1 MSTVYASPIWL
12 GRPHCPVT
20 VTTGA
25 GAVVT
30 AALGSLTLTATADAN
45 GLCAMKLPRRGR
57 WSFTAVLGGKKG
69 FGTLAVPGQRSLSL
83 PLYSTTL
90 AENSWAEIAAA
101 AAAGIAARLWS
112 PGDVKELTISGTA
125 GLLTVTDLTIG
136 AIILGFDHNAALEG
150 SGRIHF
156 QLARLGATPVALVDK
171 RHGSFSDLAGA
182 FTMNTTATSEG
193 GWQGCHMRQEILG
206 SDSSDYVIRSCA
218 LDDIVR
224 PAVRRF
230 AGEFIQRKIQLNYQ
244 MLNYTVITDEK
255 WLGFVVEQVLS
266 NALKYTPQGSVSI
279 YMEPEGVL
287 CIRDTGIGIAP
298 EDLPRVFEKGY
309 TGYNGRSHRKAS
321 GLGLYLCREI
331 LTRLGHSVS
340 AESQVDHGTTIR
352 IDLRQHKTIQE

>member
-1 MSTVYASPIWL
+1 MKGFFRLYLRAQRRGMLFWGFCCLIFTVSFALYGLPL
-12 GRPHCPVT
+12 
-20 VTTGA
+20 
-25 GAVVT
+25 GAVLYP
-30 AALGSLTLTATADAN
+30 AAL
-45 GLCAMKLPRRGR
+45 C
-57 WSFTAVLGGKKG
+57 
-69 FGTLAVPGQRSLSL
+69 
-83 PLYSTTL
+83 
-90 AENSWAEIAAA
+90 
-101 AAAGIAARLWS
+101 AAAGGIILLLSLRKSRAVCQELSLMQHHPADLPDELPAAQSPQEQAYQALLLALHADRQKLKSNMNARYHDMTEYYTVWAHQIKTPIAAIRLALQNEDTPLS
-112 PGDVKELTISGTA
+112 RRLTGEVGRVEQYVQMA
-125 GLLTVTDLTIG
+125 LTYL
-136 AIILGFDHNAALEG
+136 
-150 SGRIHF
+150 R
-156 QLARLGATPVALVDK
+156 
-171 RHGSFSDLAGA
+171 
-182 FTMNTTATSEG
+182 
-193 GWQGCHMRQEILG
+193 LG

-230 AGEFIQRKIQLNYQ
+230 AGEFIQRNIQLNYQ
-244 MLNYTVITDEK
+244 MLNCTVITDEK

>member
-1 MSTVYASPIWL
+1 MKGFFRLYLRAQRRGMLFLGFCCLIFTVSFALYGLPL
-12 GRPHCPVT
+12 
-20 VTTGA
+20 
-25 GAVVT
+25 GAVLYP
-30 AALGSLTLTATADAN
+30 AAL
-45 GLCAMKLPRRGR
+45 C
-57 WSFTAVLGGKKG
+57 
-69 FGTLAVPGQRSLSL
+69 
-83 PLYSTTL
+83 
-90 AENSWAEIAAA
+90 
-101 AAAGIAARLWS
+101 AAAGGIILLLSLRKSRAVCQELSLMQHHPADLPDELPAAQSPQEQAYQALLLALHADRQKLKGNMNARYHDMTEYYTVWAHQIKTPIAAIRLALQNEDTPLS
-112 PGDVKELTISGTA
+112 RRLTGEVGRVEQYVQMA
-125 GLLTVTDLTIG
+125 LTYL
-136 AIILGFDHNAALEG
+136 
-150 SGRIHF
+150 R
-156 QLARLGATPVALVDK
+156 
-171 RHGSFSDLAGA
+171 
-182 FTMNTTATSEG
+182 
-193 GWQGCHMRQEILG
+193 LG

-352 IDLRQHKTIQE
+352 IDLRQHKTM

>member
-1 MSTVYASPIWL
+1 MKGFFRLYLRAQRRGMLFLGFCCLIFTVSFALYGLPL
-12 GRPHCPVT
+12 
-20 VTTGA
+20 
-25 GAVVT
+25 GAVLYP
-30 AALGSLTLTATADAN
+30 AAL
-45 GLCAMKLPRRGR
+45 C
-57 WSFTAVLGGKKG
+57 
-69 FGTLAVPGQRSLSL
+69 
-83 PLYSTTL
+83 
-90 AENSWAEIAAA
+90 
-101 AAAGIAARLWS
+101 AAAGGIILLLSLRKSRAVCQELSLMQHHPADLPDELPAAQSPQEQAYQALLLALHADRQKLKSDMNARYHDMTEYYTVWAHQIKTPIAAIRLALQNEDTPLS
-112 PGDVKELTISGTA
+112 RRLTGEVGRVEQYVQMA
-125 GLLTVTDLTIG
+125 LTYL
-136 AIILGFDHNAALEG
+136 
-150 SGRIHF
+150 R
-156 QLARLGATPVALVDK
+156 
-171 RHGSFSDLAGA
+171 
-182 FTMNTTATSEG
+182 
-193 GWQGCHMRQEILG
+193 LG

-340 AESQVDHGTTIR
+340 AESQVNHGTTIR

>member
-1 MSTVYASPIWL
+1 MKGFFRLYLRAQRRGMLFLGFCCLIFTVSFALYGLPL
-12 GRPHCPVT
+12 
-20 VTTGA
+20 
-25 GAVVT
+25 GAVLYP
-30 AALGSLTLTATADAN
+30 AAL
-45 GLCAMKLPRRGR
+45 C
-57 WSFTAVLGGKKG
+57 
-69 FGTLAVPGQRSLSL
+69 
-83 PLYSTTL
+83 
-90 AENSWAEIAAA
+90 
-101 AAAGIAARLWS
+101 AAAGGIILLLSLRKSRAVCQELSLMQHHPADLPDELPAAQSPQEQAYQALLLALHADRQKLKSNMNARYHDMTEDYTVWAHQIKTPIAAMRLALQNEDTPLS
-112 PGDVKELTISGTA
+112 RRLTGEVGRVEQYVQMA
-125 GLLTVTDLTIG
+125 LTYL
-136 AIILGFDHNAALEG
+136 
-150 SGRIHF
+150 R
-156 QLARLGATPVALVDK
+156 
-171 RHGSFSDLAGA
+171 
-182 FTMNTTATSEG
+182 
-193 GWQGCHMRQEILG
+193 LG

-352 IDLRQHKTIQE
+352 IDLRQHKTMQE

>member
-1 MSTVYASPIWL
+1 MKGFLRLYLRAQRRGMLFLGFCCLIFTVSFALYGLPL
-12 GRPHCPVT
+12 GT
-20 VTTGA
+20 VLYP
-25 GAVVT
+25 
-30 AALGSLTLTATADAN
+30 AAL
-45 GLCAMKLPRRGR
+45 C
-57 WSFTAVLGGKKG
+57 
-69 FGTLAVPGQRSLSL
+69 
-83 PLYSTTL
+83 
-90 AENSWAEIAAA
+90 
-101 AAAGIAARLWS
+101 AAAGGIILLLSLRKSRAVCQELSLMQHHPADLPDELPAAQSPQEQAYQALLLALHADRQKLKSDMNARYHDMTEYYTVWAHQIKTPIAAMRLALQNEDTPLS
-112 PGDVKELTISGTA
+112 RRLTGEVGRVEQYVQMA
-125 GLLTVTDLTIG
+125 LTYL
-136 AIILGFDHNAALEG
+136 
-150 SGRIHF
+150 R
-156 QLARLGATPVALVDK
+156 
-171 RHGSFSDLAGA
+171 
-182 FTMNTTATSEG
+182 
-193 GWQGCHMRQEILG
+193 LG

-218 LDDIVR
+218 LDNIVR

-287 CIRDTGIGIAP
+287 CIRDTGIGVAP

-309 TGYNGRSHRKAS
+309 TGYNGRSRRKAS

>member
-1 MSTVYASPIWL
+1 MKGFFRLYLRAQRRGMLFWGFCCLIFTVSFALYGLPL
-12 GRPHCPVT
+12 
-20 VTTGA
+20 
-25 GAVVT
+25 GAVLYP
-30 AALGSLTLTATADAN
+30 AAL
-45 GLCAMKLPRRGR
+45 C
-57 WSFTAVLGGKKG
+57 
-69 FGTLAVPGQRSLSL
+69 
-83 PLYSTTL
+83 
-90 AENSWAEIAAA
+90 
-101 AAAGIAARLWS
+101 AAAGGIILLLSLRKSRAVCQELSLMQHHPADLPDELPAAQSPQEQAYQALLLALHADRQKLKSNMNARYHDMTEYYTVWAHQIKTPIAAIRLALQNEDTPLS
-112 PGDVKELTISGTA
+112 RRLTGEVGRVEQYVQMA
-125 GLLTVTDLTIG
+125 LTYL
-136 AIILGFDHNAALEG
+136 
-150 SGRIHF
+150 R
-156 QLARLGATPVALVDK
+156 
-171 RHGSFSDLAGA
+171 
-182 FTMNTTATSEG
+182 
-193 GWQGCHMRQEILG
+193 LG

-266 NALKYTPQGSVSI
+266 NALKYTPHGSVSI
-279 YMEPEGVL
+279 YMDPEGVL

>member
-1 MSTVYASPIWL
+1 MKGFFRLYLRAQRRGMLFWGFCCLIFTVSFALSGLPL
-12 GRPHCPVT
+12 
-20 VTTGA
+20 
-25 GAVVT
+25 GAVLYP
-30 AALGSLTLTATADAN
+30 AAL
-45 GLCAMKLPRRGR
+45 C
-57 WSFTAVLGGKKG
+57 
-69 FGTLAVPGQRSLSL
+69 
-83 PLYSTTL
+83 
-90 AENSWAEIAAA
+90 
-101 AAAGIAARLWS
+101 AAAGGIILLLSLRKSRAVCQELSLLQHHPADLPDELPAAQSPQEQAYQALLLALHADRQKLKSNMNARYHDMTEYYTVWAHQIKTPIAAIRLALQNEDTPLS
-112 PGDVKELTISGTA
+112 RRLTGEVGRVEQYVQMA
-125 GLLTVTDLTIG
+125 LTYL
-136 AIILGFDHNAALEG
+136 
-150 SGRIHF
+150 R
-156 QLARLGATPVALVDK
+156 
-171 RHGSFSDLAGA
+171 
-182 FTMNTTATSEG
+182 
-193 GWQGCHMRQEILG
+193 LG

-331 LTRLGHSVS
+331 LARLGHSVS

>member
-1 MSTVYASPIWL
+1 MKGFFRLYLRAQRRGMLFWGFCCLIFTVSFALYGLPL
-12 GRPHCPVT
+12 
-20 VTTGA
+20 
-25 GAVVT
+25 GAVLYP
-30 AALGSLTLTATADAN
+30 AAL
-45 GLCAMKLPRRGR
+45 C
-57 WSFTAVLGGKKG
+57 
-69 FGTLAVPGQRSLSL
+69 
-83 PLYSTTL
+83 
-90 AENSWAEIAAA
+90 
-101 AAAGIAARLWS
+101 AAAGGIILLLSLRKSRAVCQELSLMQPHPADLPDELPAAQSPQEQAYQALLLALHADRQKLKSNMNARYHDMTEYYTVWAHQIKTPIAAIRLALQNEDTPLS
-112 PGDVKELTISGTA
+112 RRLTGEVGRVEQYVQMA
-125 GLLTVTDLTIG
+125 LTYL
-136 AIILGFDHNAALEG
+136 
-150 SGRIHF
+150 R
-156 QLARLGATPVALVDK
+156 
-171 RHGSFSDLAGA
+171 
-182 FTMNTTATSEG
+182 
-193 GWQGCHMRQEILG
+193 LG

>member
-1 MSTVYASPIWL
+1 MKGFFRLYLRAQRRGMLLWGFCCLIFTVSFALYGLPL
-12 GRPHCPVT
+12 
-20 VTTGA
+20 
-25 GAVVT
+25 GAVLYP
-30 AALGSLTLTATADAN
+30 AAL
-45 GLCAMKLPRRGR
+45 C
-57 WSFTAVLGGKKG
+57 
-69 FGTLAVPGQRSLSL
+69 
-83 PLYSTTL
+83 
-90 AENSWAEIAAA
+90 
-101 AAAGIAARLWS
+101 AAAGGIILLLSLRKSRAVCQELSLMQHHPADLPDELPAAQSPQEQAYQALLLALHADRQKLKSNMNARYHDMTEYYTVWAHQIKTPIAAIRLALQNEDTPLS
-112 PGDVKELTISGTA
+112 RRLTGEVGRVEQYVQMA
-125 GLLTVTDLTIG
+125 LTYL
-136 AIILGFDHNAALEG
+136 
-150 SGRIHF
+150 R
-156 QLARLGATPVALVDK
+156 
-171 RHGSFSDLAGA
+171 
-182 FTMNTTATSEG
+182 
-193 GWQGCHMRQEILG
+193 LG

-244 MLNYTVITDEK
+244 ILNYTVITDEK

>member
-1 MSTVYASPIWL
+1 MKGFFRLYLRAQRRGMLFLGFCCLIFTVSFALYGLPL
-12 GRPHCPVT
+12 
-20 VTTGA
+20 
-25 GAVVT
+25 GAVLYP
-30 AALGSLTLTATADAN
+30 AAL
-45 GLCAMKLPRRGR
+45 C
-57 WSFTAVLGGKKG
+57 
-69 FGTLAVPGQRSLSL
+69 
-83 PLYSTTL
+83 
-90 AENSWAEIAAA
+90 
-101 AAAGIAARLWS
+101 AAAGGIILLLSLRKSRSVCQELSLMQHHPADLPDELPAAQSPQEQAYQALLLALHADRQKLKSDMNARYHDMTEYYTVWAHQIKTPIAAMRLALQNEDTPLS
-112 PGDVKELTISGTA
+112 RRLTGEVGRVEQYVQMA
-125 GLLTVTDLTIG
+125 LTYL
-136 AIILGFDHNAALEG
+136 
-150 SGRIHF
+150 R
-156 QLARLGATPVALVDK
+156 
-171 RHGSFSDLAGA
+171 
-182 FTMNTTATSEG
+182 
-193 GWQGCHMRQEILG
+193 LG

-218 LDDIVR
+218 LDNIVR

-279 YMEPEGVL
+279 YMEPDGVL

-352 IDLRQHKTIQE
+352 IDLRQHKTMQE

>member
-1 MSTVYASPIWL
+1 MKGFLRLYLRAQRRGMLFLGFCCLIFTVSFALYGLPL
-12 GRPHCPVT
+12 
-20 VTTGA
+20 
-25 GAVVT
+25 GAVLYP
-30 AALGSLTLTATADAN
+30 AAL
-45 GLCAMKLPRRGR
+45 C
-57 WSFTAVLGGKKG
+57 
-69 FGTLAVPGQRSLSL
+69 
-83 PLYSTTL
+83 
-90 AENSWAEIAAA
+90 
-101 AAAGIAARLWS
+101 AAAGGIILLLSLRKSRAVCQELSLMQRHPADLPDELPAAQSPQEQAYQALLLALHADRQKLKSDMNARYHDMTEYYTVWAHQIKTPIAAMRLALQNEDTPLS
-112 PGDVKELTISGTA
+112 RRLTGEVGRVEQYVQMA
-125 GLLTVTDLTIG
+125 LTYL
-136 AIILGFDHNAALEG
+136 
-150 SGRIHF
+150 R
-156 QLARLGATPVALVDK
+156 
-171 RHGSFSDLAGA
+171 
-182 FTMNTTATSEG
+182 
-193 GWQGCHMRQEILG
+193 LG

-255 WLGFVVEQVLS
+255 WLGFVVEQMLS

-279 YMEPEGVL
+279 YMEPDGVL

-352 IDLRQHKTIQE
+352 IDLRQHKTMQE

>member
-1 MSTVYASPIWL
+1 MKGFFRLYLRAQRRGMLFWGFCCLIFTVSFALS
-12 GRPHCPVT
+12 GRPL
-20 VTTGA
+20 
-25 GAVVT
+25 GAVLYP
-30 AALGSLTLTATADAN
+30 AAL
-45 GLCAMKLPRRGR
+45 C
-57 WSFTAVLGGKKG
+57 
-69 FGTLAVPGQRSLSL
+69 
-83 PLYSTTL
+83 
-90 AENSWAEIAAA
+90 
-101 AAAGIAARLWS
+101 AAAGGIILLLSLRKSRAVCQELSLMQHHPADLPDELPAAQSPQEQAYQALLLALHTDRQKLKSNMNARYHDMTEYYTVWAHQIKTPIAAIRLALQNEDTPLS
-112 PGDVKELTISGTA
+112 RRLTGEVGRVEQYVQMA
-125 GLLTVTDLTIG
+125 LTYL
-136 AIILGFDHNAALEG
+136 
-150 SGRIHF
+150 R
-156 QLARLGATPVALVDK
+156 
-171 RHGSFSDLAGA
+171 
-182 FTMNTTATSEG
+182 
-193 GWQGCHMRQEILG
+193 LG

-352 IDLRQHKTIQE
+352 IDLRQHKTMQE

>member
-1 MSTVYASPIWL
+1 MKGFFRLYLRAQRRGMLFLGFCCLIFTVSFALYGLPL
-12 GRPHCPVT
+12 
-20 VTTGA
+20 
-25 GAVVT
+25 GAVLYP
-30 AALGSLTLTATADAN
+30 AAL
-45 GLCAMKLPRRGR
+45 C
-57 WSFTAVLGGKKG
+57 
-69 FGTLAVPGQRSLSL
+69 
-83 PLYSTTL
+83 
-90 AENSWAEIAAA
+90 
-101 AAAGIAARLWS
+101 AAAGGIILLLSLRKSRAVCQELSLMQHHPADLPDELPAAQSPQEQAYQALLLALHADRQKLKSDMNARYHDMAEYYTVWAHQIKTPIAAIRLALQNEDTPLS
-112 PGDVKELTISGTA
+112 RRLTGEVGRVEQYVQMA
-125 GLLTVTDLTIG
+125 LTYL
-136 AIILGFDHNAALEG
+136 
-150 SGRIHF
+150 R
-156 QLARLGATPVALVDK
+156 
-171 RHGSFSDLAGA
+171 
-182 FTMNTTATSEG
+182 
-193 GWQGCHMRQEILG
+193 LG

>member
-1 MSTVYASPIWL
+1 MKGFFRLYLRAQRQGMLFLGFCCLIFTVSFALYGLPL
-12 GRPHCPVT
+12 GAILYP
-20 VTTGA
+20 
-25 GAVVT
+25 
-30 AALGSLTLTATADAN
+30 AAL
-45 GLCAMKLPRRGR
+45 C
-57 WSFTAVLGGKKG
+57 
-69 FGTLAVPGQRSLSL
+69 
-83 PLYSTTL
+83 
-90 AENSWAEIAAA
+90 
-101 AAAGIAARLWS
+101 AAAGGIILLLSLRKARAVCQELSLMQRHPADLPDELPAAQSPQEQAYQALLLALHTDRQRLKSDMDARYHDMTEYYTVWAHQIKTPIAAMRLALQNEDTPLS
-112 PGDVKELTISGTA
+112 RRLTGEVGRVEQYVQMA
-125 GLLTVTDLTIG
+125 LTYL
-136 AIILGFDHNAALEG
+136 
-150 SGRIHF
+150 R
-156 QLARLGATPVALVDK
+156 
-171 RHGSFSDLAGA
+171 
-182 FTMNTTATSEG
+182 
-193 GWQGCHMRQEILG
+193 LG

-279 YMEPEGVL
+279 YMESEGVL

-352 IDLRQHKTIQE
+352 IDLRQHKTMQE

>member
-1 MSTVYASPIWL
+1 MKGFFRLYLRAQRRGMLFWGFCCLIFTVSFALYGLPL
-12 GRPHCPVT
+12 
-20 VTTGA
+20 
-25 GAVVT
+25 GAVLYP
-30 AALGSLTLTATADAN
+30 AAL
-45 GLCAMKLPRRGR
+45 C
-57 WSFTAVLGGKKG
+57 
-69 FGTLAVPGQRSLSL
+69 
-83 PLYSTTL
+83 
-90 AENSWAEIAAA
+90 
-101 AAAGIAARLWS
+101 AAAGGIILLLSLRKSRAVCQELSLMQHHPADLPDELPAAQSPQEQAYQALLLALHADRQKLKSDMNARYHDMTEYYTVWAHQIKTPIAAIRLALQNEDTPLS
-112 PGDVKELTISGTA
+112 RRLTGEVGRVEQYVQMA
-125 GLLTVTDLTIG
+125 LTYL
-136 AIILGFDHNAALEG
+136 
-150 SGRIHF
+150 R
-156 QLARLGATPVALVDK
+156 
-171 RHGSFSDLAGA
+171 
-182 FTMNTTATSEG
+182 
-193 GWQGCHMRQEILG
+193 LG

-287 CIRDTGIGIAP
+287 CIRDMGIGIAP

>member
-1 MSTVYASPIWL
+1 MKGFFRLYLRAQRRGMLFLGFCCLIFTVSFALYGLPL
-12 GRPHCPVT
+12 
-20 VTTGA
+20 
-25 GAVVT
+25 GAVLYP
-30 AALGSLTLTATADAN
+30 AAL
-45 GLCAMKLPRRGR
+45 C
-57 WSFTAVLGGKKG
+57 
-69 FGTLAVPGQRSLSL
+69 
-83 PLYSTTL
+83 
-90 AENSWAEIAAA
+90 
-101 AAAGIAARLWS
+101 AAAGGIILLLSLRKSRAVCQELSLMQHHPADLPDELPAAQSPQEQAYQALLLALHTDRKKLKSDMNARYHDMTEYYTVWAHQIKTPIAAIRLALQNEDTPLS
-112 PGDVKELTISGTA
+112 RRLTGEVGRVEQYVQMA
-125 GLLTVTDLTIG
+125 LTYL
-136 AIILGFDHNAALEG
+136 
-150 SGRIHF
+150 R
-156 QLARLGATPVALVDK
+156 
-171 RHGSFSDLAGA
+171 
-182 FTMNTTATSEG
+182 
-193 GWQGCHMRQEILG
+193 LG

-244 MLNYTVITDEK
+244 MLSYTVITDEK

>member
-1 MSTVYASPIWL
+1 MKGFFRLYLRAQRRGMLFLGFCCLIFTVSFSLYGLPL
-12 GRPHCPVT
+12 
-20 VTTGA
+20 
-25 GAVVT
+25 GAVLYP
-30 AALGSLTLTATADAN
+30 AAL
-45 GLCAMKLPRRGR
+45 C
-57 WSFTAVLGGKKG
+57 
-69 FGTLAVPGQRSLSL
+69 
-83 PLYSTTL
+83 
-90 AENSWAEIAAA
+90 
-101 AAAGIAARLWS
+101 AAAGGIILLLSLRKSRAVCQELSLMQHHPADLPDELPAAQSPQEQAYQALLLALHADRQKLKSDMNARYHDMTEYYTVWAHQIKTPIAAIRLALQNEDTPLS
-112 PGDVKELTISGTA
+112 LRLTGEVGRVEQYVQMA
-125 GLLTVTDLTIG
+125 LTYL
-136 AIILGFDHNAALEG
+136 
-150 SGRIHF
+150 R
-156 QLARLGATPVALVDK
+156 
-171 RHGSFSDLAGA
+171 
-182 FTMNTTATSEG
+182 
-193 GWQGCHMRQEILG
+193 LG

-352 IDLRQHKTIQE
+352 IDLRQHKTMQE

>member
-1 MSTVYASPIWL
+1 MKGFFRLYLRAQRRGMLFLGFCCLIFTVSFALYGLPL
-12 GRPHCPVT
+12 
-20 VTTGA
+20 
-25 GAVVT
+25 GAVLYP
-30 AALGSLTLTATADAN
+30 AAL
-45 GLCAMKLPRRGR
+45 C
-57 WSFTAVLGGKKG
+57 
-69 FGTLAVPGQRSLSL
+69 
-83 PLYSTTL
+83 
-90 AENSWAEIAAA
+90 
-101 AAAGIAARLWS
+101 AAAGGIILLLSLRKSRAACQELSLMQHHPADLPDELPAAQSPQEQAYQALLLALHTDRQKLKSDMNARYHDMTEYYTVWAHQIKTPIAAIRLALQNEDTPLS
-112 PGDVKELTISGTA
+112 RRLTGEVGRVEQYVQMA
-125 GLLTVTDLTIG
+125 LTYL
-136 AIILGFDHNAALEG
+136 
-150 SGRIHF
+150 R
-156 QLARLGATPVALVDK
+156 
-171 RHGSFSDLAGA
+171 
-182 FTMNTTATSEG
+182 
-193 GWQGCHMRQEILG
+193 LG

>member
-1 MSTVYASPIWL
+1 MKGFFRLYLRAQPRGMLFLGFCCLIFTVSFALYGLPL
-12 GRPHCPVT
+12 
-20 VTTGA
+20 
-25 GAVVT
+25 GAVLYP
-30 AALGSLTLTATADAN
+30 AAL
-45 GLCAMKLPRRGR
+45 C
-57 WSFTAVLGGKKG
+57 
-69 FGTLAVPGQRSLSL
+69 
-83 PLYSTTL
+83 
-90 AENSWAEIAAA
+90 
-101 AAAGIAARLWS
+101 AAAGGIILLLSLRKSRAVCQELSLMQHHPADLPDELPAAQSPQEQAYQALLLALHADRQKLKSDMNARYHDMTEYYTVWAHQIKTPIAAIRLALQNEDTPLS
-112 PGDVKELTISGTA
+112 RRLTGEVGRVEQYVQMA
-125 GLLTVTDLTIG
+125 LTYL
-136 AIILGFDHNAALEG
+136 
-150 SGRIHF
+150 R
-156 QLARLGATPVALVDK
+156 
-171 RHGSFSDLAGA
+171 
-182 FTMNTTATSEG
+182 
-193 GWQGCHMRQEILG
+193 LG

-218 LDDIVR
+218 LDDIIR

-352 IDLRQHKTIQE
+352 IDLRQHKTMQE

>member
-1 MSTVYASPIWL
+1 MKGFFRLYLRAQRRGMLFLGFCCLIFTVSFALYGLPL
-12 GRPHCPVT
+12 
-20 VTTGA
+20 
-25 GAVVT
+25 GAVLYP
-30 AALGSLTLTATADAN
+30 AAL
-45 GLCAMKLPRRGR
+45 C
-57 WSFTAVLGGKKG
+57 
-69 FGTLAVPGQRSLSL
+69 
-83 PLYSTTL
+83 
-90 AENSWAEIAAA
+90 
-101 AAAGIAARLWS
+101 AAAGGIILLLSLRKSRAVCQELSLMQHHPADLPDELPAAQSPQEQAYQALLLALHADRQKLKSDMNARYHDMTEYYTVWAHQIKTPIAAIRLALQNEDTPLS
-112 PGDVKELTISGTA
+112 RRLTGEVGRVEQYVQMA
-125 GLLTVTDLTIG
+125 LTYL
-136 AIILGFDHNAALEG
+136 
-150 SGRIHF
+150 R
-156 QLARLGATPVALVDK
+156 
-171 RHGSFSDLAGA
+171 
-182 FTMNTTATSEG
+182 
-193 GWQGCHMRQEILG
+193 LG

-340 AESQVDHGTTIR
+340 VESQVDHGTTIR
-352 IDLRQHKTIQE
+352 IDLRQHKTMQE

>member
-1 MSTVYASPIWL
+1 MKGFFRLYLRAQRRGMLFLGFCCLIFTVSFALYGLPL
-12 GRPHCPVT
+12 
-20 VTTGA
+20 
-25 GAVVT
+25 GAVLYP
-30 AALGSLTLTATADAN
+30 AAL
-45 GLCAMKLPRRGR
+45 C
-57 WSFTAVLGGKKG
+57 
-69 FGTLAVPGQRSLSL
+69 
-83 PLYSTTL
+83 
-90 AENSWAEIAAA
+90 
-101 AAAGIAARLWS
+101 AAAGGIILLLSLRKSRAVCQELSLMQHHPADLPDELPAAQSPQEQAYQALLLALHADRQKLKSDMNARYLDMTEYYTVWAHQIKTPIAAMRLALQNEDTPLS
-112 PGDVKELTISGTA
+112 RRLTGEVGRVEQYVQMA
-125 GLLTVTDLTIG
+125 LTYL
-136 AIILGFDHNAALEG
+136 
-150 SGRIHF
+150 R
-156 QLARLGATPVALVDK
+156 
-171 RHGSFSDLAGA
+171 
-182 FTMNTTATSEG
+182 
-193 GWQGCHMRQEILG
+193 LG

-218 LDDIVR
+218 LDNIVR

-287 CIRDTGIGIAP
+287 CIRDTGIGVAP

-309 TGYNGRSHRKAS
+309 TGYNGRSRRKAS

-331 LTRLGHSVS
+331 LTRLGHSIS

>member
-1 MSTVYASPIWL
+1 MKGFFRLYLRAQRRGMLFLGFCCLIFTVSFALYGLPL
-12 GRPHCPVT
+12 
-20 VTTGA
+20 
-25 GAVVT
+25 GAVLYP
-30 AALGSLTLTATADAN
+30 AAL
-45 GLCAMKLPRRGR
+45 C
-57 WSFTAVLGGKKG
+57 
-69 FGTLAVPGQRSLSL
+69 
-83 PLYSTTL
+83 
-90 AENSWAEIAAA
+90 
-101 AAAGIAARLWS
+101 AAAGGIILLLSLRKSRAVCQELSLMQHHPADLPDELPAAQSPQEQAYQALLLALHADRQKLKSNMNARYHDMTEYYTVWAHQIKTPIAAIRLALQNEDTPLS
-112 PGDVKELTISGTA
+112 RRLTGEVGRVEQYVQMA
-125 GLLTVTDLTIG
+125 LTYL
-136 AIILGFDHNAALEG
+136 
-150 SGRIHF
+150 R
-156 QLARLGATPVALVDK
+156 
-171 RHGSFSDLAGA
+171 
-182 FTMNTTATSEG
+182 
-193 GWQGCHMRQEILG
+193 LG

-298 EDLPRVFEKGY
+298 EDLPRVFERGY

-352 IDLRQHKTIQE
+352 IDLRQHKTM

>member
-1 MSTVYASPIWL
+1 MKGFFRLYLRAQRRGMLFWGFCCLIFTVSFALYGLPL
-12 GRPHCPVT
+12 
-20 VTTGA
+20 
-25 GAVVT
+25 GAVLYP
-30 AALGSLTLTATADAN
+30 AAL
-45 GLCAMKLPRRGR
+45 C
-57 WSFTAVLGGKKG
+57 
-69 FGTLAVPGQRSLSL
+69 
-83 PLYSTTL
+83 
-90 AENSWAEIAAA
+90 
-101 AAAGIAARLWS
+101 AAAGGIILLLSLRKSRAVCQELSLMQHHPADLPDELPAAQSPQEQAYQALLLALHADRQKLKSNMNARYHDMTEYYTVWAHQIKTPIAAIRLALQNEDTPLS
-112 PGDVKELTISGTA
+112 RRLTGEVGRVEQYVQMA
-125 GLLTVTDLTIG
+125 LTYL
-136 AIILGFDHNAALEG
+136 
-150 SGRIHF
+150 R
-156 QLARLGATPVALVDK
+156 
-171 RHGSFSDLAGA
+171 
-182 FTMNTTATSEG
+182 
-193 GWQGCHMRQEILG
+193 LG

-230 AGEFIQRKIQLNYQ
+230 AGEFIQRKIQ
-244 MLNYTVITDEK
+244 LNYTVITDEK

>member
-1 MSTVYASPIWL
+1 MKGFFRLYLRAQRRGMLFWGFCCLIFTVSFALYGLPL
-12 GRPHCPVT
+12 
-20 VTTGA
+20 
-25 GAVVT
+25 GAVLYP
-30 AALGSLTLTATADAN
+30 AAL
-45 GLCAMKLPRRGR
+45 C
-57 WSFTAVLGGKKG
+57 
-69 FGTLAVPGQRSLSL
+69 
-83 PLYSTTL
+83 
-90 AENSWAEIAAA
+90 
-101 AAAGIAARLWS
+101 AAAGGIILLLSLRKSRAVCQELSLMQHHPADLPDELPAAQSPQEQAYQALLLALHADRQKLKSNMNARYHDMTEYYTVWAHQIKTPIAAIRLALQNEDTPLS
-112 PGDVKELTISGTA
+112 RRLTGEVGRVEQYVQMA
-125 GLLTVTDLTIG
+125 LTYL
-136 AIILGFDHNAALEG
+136 
-150 SGRIHF
+150 R
-156 QLARLGATPVALVDK
+156 
-171 RHGSFSDLAGA
+171 
-182 FTMNTTATSEG
+182 
-193 GWQGCHMRQEILG
+193 LG

-230 AGEFIQRKIQLNYQ
+230 AVEFIQRKIQLNYQ

>member
-1 MSTVYASPIWL
+1 MKGFLRLYLRAQRRGMLFWGFCCLIFAVSFALYGLPL
-12 GRPHCPVT
+12 
-20 VTTGA
+20 
-25 GAVVT
+25 GAVLYP
-30 AALGSLTLTATADAN
+30 AAL
-45 GLCAMKLPRRGR
+45 C
-57 WSFTAVLGGKKG
+57 
-69 FGTLAVPGQRSLSL
+69 
-83 PLYSTTL
+83 
-90 AENSWAEIAAA
+90 
-101 AAAGIAARLWS
+101 AAAGGIILLLSLRKSRAVCQELSLMQHHPADLPDELPAAQSPQEQAYQALLLALHADRQKLKSDMNARYHDMTEYYTVWAHQIKTPIAAMRLALQNEDTPLS
-112 PGDVKELTISGTA
+112 RRLTGEVGRVEQYVQMA
-125 GLLTVTDLTIG
+125 LTYL
-136 AIILGFDHNAALEG
+136 
-150 SGRIHF
+150 R
-156 QLARLGATPVALVDK
+156 
-171 RHGSFSDLAGA
+171 
-182 FTMNTTATSEG
+182 
-193 GWQGCHMRQEILG
+193 LG

-218 LDDIVR
+218 LDNIVR

-287 CIRDTGIGIAP
+287 CIRDTGIGVAP

-309 TGYNGRSHRKAS
+309 TGYNGRSRRKAS

-352 IDLRQHKTIQE
+352 IDLRQHKTMQE

>member
-1 MSTVYASPIWL
+1 MKGFFRLYLRAQRRGMLFLGFCCLIFTVSFALYGLPL
-12 GRPHCPVT
+12 
-20 VTTGA
+20 
-25 GAVVT
+25 GAVLYP
-30 AALGSLTLTATADAN
+30 AAL
-45 GLCAMKLPRRGR
+45 C
-57 WSFTAVLGGKKG
+57 
-69 FGTLAVPGQRSLSL
+69 
-83 PLYSTTL
+83 
-90 AENSWAEIAAA
+90 
-101 AAAGIAARLWS
+101 AAAGGIILLLSLRKSRAVCQELSLMQHHPADLPDELPAAQSPQEQAYQALLLALHADRQKLKSDMNARYHDMTEYYTVWAHQIKTPIAAMRLALQNEDTPLS
-112 PGDVKELTISGTA
+112 RRLTGEVGRVEQYVQMA
-125 GLLTVTDLTIG
+125 LTYL
-136 AIILGFDHNAALEG
+136 
-150 SGRIHF
+150 R
-156 QLARLGATPVALVDK
+156 
-171 RHGSFSDLAGA
+171 
-182 FTMNTTATSEG
+182 
-193 GWQGCHMRQEILG
+193 LG

>member
-1 MSTVYASPIWL
+1 MKGFFRLYLRAQRRGMLFLGFCCLIFTVSFALYGLPL
-12 GRPHCPVT
+12 
-20 VTTGA
+20 
-25 GAVVT
+25 GAVLYP
-30 AALGSLTLTATADAN
+30 AAL
-45 GLCAMKLPRRGR
+45 C
-57 WSFTAVLGGKKG
+57 
-69 FGTLAVPGQRSLSL
+69 
-83 PLYSTTL
+83 
-90 AENSWAEIAAA
+90 
-101 AAAGIAARLWS
+101 AAAGGIILLLSLRKSRAVCQELSLMQHHPADLPDELPAAQSPQEQAYQALLLALHADRQKLKSDMDARYHDMTEYYTVWAHQIKTPIAAIRLALQNEDTPLS
-112 PGDVKELTISGTA
+112 RRLTGEVGRVEQYVQMA
-125 GLLTVTDLTIG
+125 LTYL
-136 AIILGFDHNAALEG
+136 
-150 SGRIHF
+150 R
-156 QLARLGATPVALVDK
+156 
-171 RHGSFSDLAGA
+171 
-182 FTMNTTATSEG
+182 
-193 GWQGCHMRQEILG
+193 LG

-352 IDLRQHKTIQE
+352 IDLRQHKTMQE

>member
-1 MSTVYASPIWL
+1 MKGFFRLYLRAQRRGMLFWGFCCLIFTVSFALYGLPL
-12 GRPHCPVT
+12 
-20 VTTGA
+20 
-25 GAVVT
+25 GAVLYP
-30 AALGSLTLTATADAN
+30 AAL
-45 GLCAMKLPRRGR
+45 C
-57 WSFTAVLGGKKG
+57 
-69 FGTLAVPGQRSLSL
+69 
-83 PLYSTTL
+83 
-90 AENSWAEIAAA
+90 
-101 AAAGIAARLWS
+101 AAAGGIILLLSLRKSRAVCQELSLMQHHPADLPDELPAAQSPQEQAYQALLLALHADRQKLKSNMNARYHDMTEYYTVWAHQIKTPIAAIRLALQNEDTPLS
-112 PGDVKELTISGTA
+112 RRLTGEVGRVEQYVQMA
-125 GLLTVTDLTIG
+125 LTYL
-136 AIILGFDHNAALEG
+136 
-150 SGRIHF
+150 R
-156 QLARLGATPVALVDK
+156 
-171 RHGSFSDLAGA
+171 
-182 FTMNTTATSEG
+182 
-193 GWQGCHMRQEILG
+193 LG

-266 NALKYTPQGSVSI
+266 NALKYTPQGNVSI

>member
-1 MSTVYASPIWL
+1 MKGFLRLYLRAQRRGMLFLGLCCLIFTVSFALYGLPL
-12 GRPHCPVT
+12 
-20 VTTGA
+20 
-25 GAVVT
+25 GAVLYP
-30 AALGSLTLTATADAN
+30 AAL
-45 GLCAMKLPRRGR
+45 C
-57 WSFTAVLGGKKG
+57 
-69 FGTLAVPGQRSLSL
+69 
-83 PLYSTTL
+83 
-90 AENSWAEIAAA
+90 
-101 AAAGIAARLWS
+101 AAAGGIILLLSLRKSRAVCQELSLMQHHPADLPDELPAAQSPQEQAYQALLLALHTDRQKLKSDMNARYHDMTEYYTVWAHQIKTPIAAIRLALQNEDTPLS
-112 PGDVKELTISGTA
+112 RRLTGEVGRVEQYVQMA
-125 GLLTVTDLTIG
+125 LTYL
-136 AIILGFDHNAALEG
+136 
-150 SGRIHF
+150 R
-156 QLARLGATPVALVDK
+156 
-171 RHGSFSDLAGA
+171 
-182 FTMNTTATSEG
+182 
-193 GWQGCHMRQEILG
+193 LG

-279 YMEPEGVL
+279 YMEPDGVL

-352 IDLRQHKTIQE
+352 IDLRQHKTMQE

>member
-1 MSTVYASPIWL
+1 MKGFFRLYLRAQRRGMLFWGFCCLIFTVSFALYGLPL
-12 GRPHCPVT
+12 
-20 VTTGA
+20 
-25 GAVVT
+25 GAVLYP
-30 AALGSLTLTATADAN
+30 AAL
-45 GLCAMKLPRRGR
+45 C
-57 WSFTAVLGGKKG
+57 
-69 FGTLAVPGQRSLSL
+69 
-83 PLYSTTL
+83 
-90 AENSWAEIAAA
+90 
-101 AAAGIAARLWS
+101 AAAGGIILLLSLRKSRAVCQELSLMQHHPADLPDELPAAQSPQEQAYQALLLALHADRQKLKSDMNARYHDMTEYYTVWAHQIKTPIAAIRLALQNEDTPLS
-112 PGDVKELTISGTA
+112 RRLTGEVGRVEQYVQMA
-125 GLLTVTDLTIG
+125 LTYL
-136 AIILGFDHNAALEG
+136 
-150 SGRIHF
+150 R
-156 QLARLGATPVALVDK
+156 
-171 RHGSFSDLAGA
+171 
-182 FTMNTTATSEG
+182 
-193 GWQGCHMRQEILG
+193 LG

-244 MLNYTVITDEK
+244 ILNYTVITDEK

>member
-1 MSTVYASPIWL
+1 MKGFFRLYLRAQRRGMLFLGFCCLIFTVSFALYGLPL
-12 GRPHCPVT
+12 
-20 VTTGA
+20 
-25 GAVVT
+25 GAVLYP
-30 AALGSLTLTATADAN
+30 AAL
-45 GLCAMKLPRRGR
+45 C
-57 WSFTAVLGGKKG
+57 
-69 FGTLAVPGQRSLSL
+69 
-83 PLYSTTL
+83 
-90 AENSWAEIAAA
+90 
-101 AAAGIAARLWS
+101 AAAGGIILLLSLRKSRAVCQELSLMQHHPADLPDELPAAQSPQEQAYQALLLALHTDRQKLKSDMNARYHDMTEYYTVWAHQIKTPIAAIRLALQNEDTPLS
-112 PGDVKELTISGTA
+112 RRLTGEVGRVEQYVQMA
-125 GLLTVTDLTIG
+125 LTYL
-136 AIILGFDHNAALEG
+136 
-150 SGRIHF
+150 R
-156 QLARLGATPVALVDK
+156 
-171 RHGSFSDLAGA
+171 
-182 FTMNTTATSEG
+182 
-193 GWQGCHMRQEILG
+193 LG

-309 TGYNGRSHRKAS
+309 TGYNGRSHRKSS

>member
-1 MSTVYASPIWL
+1 MKGFFRLYLRAQRRGMLFLGFCCLIFTVSFALYGLPL
-12 GRPHCPVT
+12 
-20 VTTGA
+20 
-25 GAVVT
+25 GAVLYP
-30 AALGSLTLTATADAN
+30 AALCAAT
-45 GLCAMKLPRRGR
+45 
-57 WSFTAVLGGKKG
+57 GGII
-69 FGTLAVPGQRSLSL
+69 LLLSL
-83 PLYSTTL
+83 RKSRAVCQELSLMQPHPADLPDELPAAQSPQEQAYQALLL
-90 AENSWAEIAAA
+90 ALHADRQKLKSDMNARYHDMTEYYTVWAHQIKTPIAA
-101 AAAGIAARLWS
+101 IRLALQNEDTPLS
-112 PGDVKELTISGTA
+112 RRLTGEVGRVEQYVQMA
-125 GLLTVTDLTIG
+125 LTYL
-136 AIILGFDHNAALEG
+136 
-150 SGRIHF
+150 R
-156 QLARLGATPVALVDK
+156 
-171 RHGSFSDLAGA
+171 
-182 FTMNTTATSEG
+182 
-193 GWQGCHMRQEILG
+193 LG

-352 IDLRQHKTIQE
+352 IDLRQHKTMQE

>member
-1 MSTVYASPIWL
+1 MKGFFRLYLRAQRRGMLFLGFCCLIFTVSFALYGLPL
-12 GRPHCPVT
+12 
-20 VTTGA
+20 
-25 GAVVT
+25 GAVLYP
-30 AALGSLTLTATADAN
+30 AAL
-45 GLCAMKLPRRGR
+45 C
-57 WSFTAVLGGKKG
+57 
-69 FGTLAVPGQRSLSL
+69 
-83 PLYSTTL
+83 
-90 AENSWAEIAAA
+90 
-101 AAAGIAARLWS
+101 AAAGGIILLLSLRKSRAVCQELSLMQHHPADLPDELPAAQSPQEQAYQALLLALHADRQKLKSDMNARYHDMTEYYTVWAHQIKTPIAAMRLALQNEDTPLS
-112 PGDVKELTISGTA
+112 RRLTGEVGRVEQYVQMA
-125 GLLTVTDLTIG
+125 LTYL
-136 AIILGFDHNAALEG
+136 
-150 SGRIHF
+150 R
-156 QLARLGATPVALVDK
+156 
-171 RHGSFSDLAGA
+171 
-182 FTMNTTATSEG
+182 
-193 GWQGCHMRQEILG
+193 LG

-218 LDDIVR
+218 LDNIVR

>member
-1 MSTVYASPIWL
+1 MKGFFRLYLRAQRRGMLFLGFCCLIFTVSFALYGLPL
-12 GRPHCPVT
+12 
-20 VTTGA
+20 
-25 GAVVT
+25 GAVLYP
-30 AALGSLTLTATADAN
+30 AAL
-45 GLCAMKLPRRGR
+45 C
-57 WSFTAVLGGKKG
+57 
-69 FGTLAVPGQRSLSL
+69 
-83 PLYSTTL
+83 
-90 AENSWAEIAAA
+90 
-101 AAAGIAARLWS
+101 AAAGGIILLLSLRKSRAVCQELSLMQHHPADLPDELPAAQSPQEQAYQALLLALHTDRQKLKSDMNARYHDMTEYYTVWAHQIKTPIAAIRLALQNEDTPLS
-112 PGDVKELTISGTA
+112 RRLTGEVGRVEQYVQMA
-125 GLLTVTDLTIG
+125 LTYL
-136 AIILGFDHNAALEG
+136 
-150 SGRIHF
+150 R
-156 QLARLGATPVALVDK
+156 
-171 RHGSFSDLAGA
+171 
-182 FTMNTTATSEG
+182 
-193 GWQGCHMRQEILG
+193 LG
-206 SDSSDYVIRSCA
+206 SDSSDYLIRSCA

-287 CIRDTGIGIAP
+287 CIRDTGIGVAP

-352 IDLRQHKTIQE
+352 IDLRQHKTMQE

>member
-1 MSTVYASPIWL
+1 MKGFFRLYLRAQRLGMLFLGFCCLIFTVSFALYGLPL
-12 GRPHCPVT
+12 
-20 VTTGA
+20 
-25 GAVVT
+25 GAVLYP
-30 AALGSLTLTATADAN
+30 AAL
-45 GLCAMKLPRRGR
+45 C
-57 WSFTAVLGGKKG
+57 
-69 FGTLAVPGQRSLSL
+69 
-83 PLYSTTL
+83 
-90 AENSWAEIAAA
+90 
-101 AAAGIAARLWS
+101 AAAGGIILLLSLRKSRAVCQELSLMQHHPADLPDELPAAQSPQEQAYQALLLALHADRQKLKSDMNARYHDMTEYYTVWAHQIKTPIAAIRLALQNEDTPLS
-112 PGDVKELTISGTA
+112 RRLTGEVGRVEQYVQMA
-125 GLLTVTDLTIG
+125 LTYL
-136 AIILGFDHNAALEG
+136 
-150 SGRIHF
+150 R
-156 QLARLGATPVALVDK
+156 
-171 RHGSFSDLAGA
+171 
-182 FTMNTTATSEG
+182 
-193 GWQGCHMRQEILG
+193 LG

-218 LDDIVR
+218 LDDIIR

-352 IDLRQHKTIQE
+352 IDLRQHKTMQE